1 MSKINDI
8 LKEFSTKGILTE
20 ESVKSIVDE
29 FESAVEAR
37 VEQKLTEE
45 GKGEPVPGAEVF
57 VEQESDDRIEESN
70 VVEVTPELIKRLD
83 EILEI
88 EDPEEKNKAILEL
101 KDFAKIDTTVEEQ
114 VQARMK
120 VIEEQVQLYKEK
132 LEQETKETVRAY
144 IEEFV
149 IPNADRMIIEESIK
163 EQSAHL
169 VEESIIKD
177 EAIETLTGLTNKLSI
192 MIKKDPI
199 RNKIVDEAKKSKLLE
214 ESNKVKAKSREIKRN
229 YIRKQLKKRVK

>member
-45 GKGEPVPGAEVF
+45 GRGEPVPGAEVF

-101 KDFAKIDTTVEEQ
+101 KDFAKIDTSVEEQ

-120 VIEEQVQLYKEK
+120 EVEEQVQLYKEK

-169 VEESIIKD
+169 IEESVIKD
-177 EAIETLTGLTNKLSI
+177 EAIETLTALTNKLST
-192 MIKKDPI
+192 MIKKDPV
-199 RNKIVDEAKKSKLLE
+199 RNKIVEEAKRNKLVE
-214 ESNKVKAKSREIKRN
+214 ESKEVKEKAREIKRN
-229 YIRKQLKKRVK
+229 YIRKQLKKRAK